1 MAQRASAEERAAVA
15 EAAAQRARVEERA
28 AIAETV
34 AAEKAAA
41 VAEAQRHASEQ
52 LRALQA
58 SLCMRARV
66 WCLCVRTGQACGAA
80 GSCAHL
86 LPTFSRQ
93 ALYDAACAEAAEQ
106 RTAIK
111 ELMAERQA
119 LLTRARAAPASSMLT
134 SPVSLAWA
142 GLFTLAV
149 PRVDLRSF
157 HCECSTLSCSGSSRS
172 SKPRALQVR
181 VTKRGRHAPRPTEAK
196 VRLQ

>member
-119 LLTRARAAPASSMLT
+119 LLTQARAAPASSMLT

-142 GLFTLAV
+142 GLYACGA
-149 PRVDLRSF
+149 P
-157 HCECSTLSCSGSSRS
+157 SRS
-172 SKPRALQVR
+172 AVVPLRVQHAELQRQFSELQAARA
-181 VTKRGRHAPRPTEAK
+181 ASESDEA
-196 VRLQ
+196 RQARASPN